1 MKYLLLAY
9 HDEKKIQAMSRR
21 ELDAVVDETLANNE
35 ELRKSGHLIAAEAL
49 YPVQTAR
56 TVRVYKGQSSITDG
70 PFAETK
76 EQLGGFFLINARDL
90 DEAVQVAS
98 KMVQA
103 RLGSFEIRPIWDL
116 LDPPPWG

>member
-9 HDEKKIQAMSRR
+9 HDEKKIQAMSKS

-35 ELRKSGHLIAAEAL
+35 ELRKSGYLIAAEAL
-49 YPVQTAR
+49 HPVLTAR
-56 TVRVYKGQSSITDG
+56 TVRVQNGQTSITDG

-76 EQLGGFFLINARDL
+76 EQLGGFFLINARNL

-116 LDPPPWG
+116 LQPPPW